1 MMMTTM
7 LMTMIMTSRLY
18 HVLEWTLTWL
28 QEPRFPVLPLSFL
41 QPDGT
46 VVQPDVTWQHA
57 WQTLQQQHAMQ
68 QQQQQQQHALQL
80 HALQQ
85 YAWQQQQQQQVWQQQ
100 VLQQQVWQQQA
111 LQQQLDISPK
121 GTGKGR
127 GKYGR
132 EMTPR
137 EVKRADRMHKR

>member
-1 MMMTTM
+1 MDID
-7 LMTMIMTSRLY
+7 LASGAEIPSAPI
-18 HVLEWTLTWL
+18 E
-28 QEPRFPVLPLSFL
+28 FPSAPGPQSST
-41 QPDGT
+41 DGT

-57 WQTLQQQHAMQ
+57 WQALQQQHAMQ

-85 YAWQQQQQQQVWQQQ
+85 HAWQQQQQQIWQQQ
-100 VLQQQVWQQQA
+100 ALQQQVWQQQA
-111 LQQQLDISPK
+111 LQQQIDISPK

-137 EVKRADRMHKR
+137 EVKRAGRMHKR